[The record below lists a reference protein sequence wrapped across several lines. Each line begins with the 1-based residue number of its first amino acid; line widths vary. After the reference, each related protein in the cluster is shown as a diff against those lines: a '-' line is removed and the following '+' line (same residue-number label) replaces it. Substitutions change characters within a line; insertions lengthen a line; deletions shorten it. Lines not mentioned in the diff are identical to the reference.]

1 MTNWVSVHLPSLR
14 PNPPIFFS
22 FPGKKK
28 QYFQENHITASMLAF
43 FTTPQT
49 GQEIKK
55 PWQDLHEQ
63 RCLQGRKT
71 THEFRELQHLH
82 SIFLAFCSS
91 FSPPLF
97 SPVSSSQ
104 QDSASS
110 TQLVKHWFSLSRSIE
125 LLRLETKASFSL
137 ASLCQFWLSISIV
150 LKNCSSSPVLF
161 MALEISSSFCFSKYS
176 AFASNFL
183 RSNKICCFLCSCK
196 ANFNLSFCNQ
206 NYRTSN

>member
-1 MTNWVSVHLPSLR
+1 
-14 PNPPIFFS
+14 
-22 FPGKKK
+22 
-28 QYFQENHITASMLAF
+28 MLAF

-97 SPVSSSQ
+97 SPPVSSSQ

-125 LLRLETKASFSL
+125 LLRLETKTSFSL

-176 AFASNFL
+176 AFASSFL

-196 ANFNLSFCNQ
+196 ANFNLSFCYQ
-206 NYRTSN
+206 NYRTAD